1 MWTSTGLASEHRR
14 YAGEVWRVVEAQHR
28 ISTNRLAASEEEQS
42 LIEDLVEEIKPHLP
56 KSARNLDFLL
66 AAPFRY
72 GHNQASRFRKAGE
85 RPGIFYSSESETTAI
100 AEAAYWK
107 LRFFSRSPG
116 FEPPSTTSE
125 HTSFR
130 ASVATERAIDLT
142 QAPFRERVGDWID
155 PKDYTACQDLA
166 AAAREVKTELI
177 RTQSARD
184 PLGGCN
190 IVVLE
195 PTAFSRR
202 TPKIGKTW
210 HFRFQED
217 RMLALAALPSRER
230 LEFSAEGFGLAS
242 VSDGKSARR
251 SNLDRS

>member
-1 MWTSTGLASEHRR
+1 MWTSIALASEHRH

-28 ISTNRLAASEEEQS
+28 ISTNRLAASAEEQS
-42 LIEDLVEEIKPHLP
+42 LLEDLVEEIKPRLP
-56 KSARNLDFLL
+56 EAARHLDFLL

-72 GHNQASRFRKAGE
+72 GHNQASRFRRANE
-85 RPGIFYSSESETTAI
+85 RPGIFYSSESEVTAI

-116 FEPPSTTSE
+116 FEPPNTTSE

-142 QAPFRERVGDWID
+142 VAPFDERASDWID
-155 PKDYTACQDLA
+155 PKDYTACQELA
-166 AAAREVKTELI
+166 ATARETKTELI
-177 RTQSARD
+177 RTQSVRD

-195 PTAFSRR
+195 PAAFTRR
-202 TPKIGKTW
+202 SPKLGKTW
-210 HFRFQED
+210 HFRFQD
-217 RMLALAALPSRER
+217 GRLLALAALPSRDR
-230 LEFSAEGFGLAS
+230 YEFAAVWFGL
-242 VSDGKSARR
+242 V
-251 SNLDRS
+251 